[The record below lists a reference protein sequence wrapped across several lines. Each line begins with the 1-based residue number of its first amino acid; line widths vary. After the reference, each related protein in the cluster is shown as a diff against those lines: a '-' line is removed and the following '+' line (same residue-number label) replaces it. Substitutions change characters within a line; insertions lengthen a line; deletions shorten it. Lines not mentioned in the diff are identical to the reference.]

1 MPEPTRGAAEYIKT
15 EGFMDN
21 LRLKQ
26 LTDGGID
33 VNDALERFMGNEG
46 LFERFLKKFADDE
59 NYEKLKAAV
68 SEGDAETMLTASH
81 TLKGVCGN
89 LSMTELFTL
98 FDHQVKELRAGNTEG
113 AKALMNEID
122 TAYGRVMKA
131 VNGEN

>member
-1 MPEPTRGAAEYIKT
+1 
-15 EGFMDN
+15 MDD
-21 LRLKQ
+21 LRVKQ

-33 VNDALERFMGNEG
+33 VNEALGRFMGNER
-46 LFERFLKKFADDE
+46 LLEKFLKKFADDE

-68 SEGDAETMLTASH
+68 SEGDAEMMLTASH

-98 FDHQVKELRAGNTEG
+98 FDRQVKELRAGNTEG

-122 TAYGRVMKA
+122 DAYTKVMSA
-131 VNGEN
+131 VNGLN

>member
-1 MPEPTRGAAEYIKT
+1 
-15 EGFMDN
+15 MDN
-21 LRLKQ
+21 LRVKQ

-33 VNDALERFMGNEG
+33 VNEALGRFMGNEG
-46 LFERFLKKFADDE
+46 LLEKFLKKFADDE

-68 SEGDAETMLTASH
+68 RDDDAETMLTASH

-98 FDHQVKELRAGNTEG
+98 LDRQVKELRAGNTEG

-122 TAYGRVMKA
+122 NAYAKVMSA
-131 VNGEN
+131 VNGVN

>member
-1 MPEPTRGAAEYIKT
+1 
-15 EGFMDN
+15 MDD
-21 LRLKQ
+21 LRVKQ

-33 VNDALERFMGNEG
+33 VDEALGRFMGNEG
-46 LFERFLKKFADDE
+46 LLERFLKKFADDE

-68 SEGDAETMLTASH
+68 KDDDAEAMLTASH

-98 FDHQVKELRAGNTEG
+98 FDRQVKELRAGNTEG

-122 TAYGRVMKA
+122 DVYTKVMSA
-131 VNGEN
+131 VNGVN

>member
-1 MPEPTRGAAEYIKT
+1 
-15 EGFMDN
+15 MDN

-33 VNDALERFMGNEG
+33 VEEALGRFMGNEG
-46 LFERFLKKFADDE
+46 LLEKFLKKFADDE

-68 SEGDAETMLTASH
+68 KDGDAETMLTASH

-98 FDHQVKELRAGNTEG
+98 FDRQVKELRAGNTEG
-113 AKALMNEID
+113 ASMLMNEID
-122 TAYGRVMKA
+122 AAYGKVMRA

>member
-1 MPEPTRGAAEYIKT
+1 
-15 EGFMDN
+15 MDN

-33 VNDALERFMGNEG
+33 VNEALGRFMGNEG
-46 LFERFLKKFADDE
+46 MLERFLKKFADDE

-68 SEGDAETMLTASH
+68 SKGDAETMLTASH

-98 FDHQVKELRAGNTEG
+98 FDRQVRELRAGNTEG
-113 AKALMNEID
+113 AVALMDEID
-122 TAYGRVMKA
+122 DAYAKA
-131 VNGEN
+131 VRAIDKDN